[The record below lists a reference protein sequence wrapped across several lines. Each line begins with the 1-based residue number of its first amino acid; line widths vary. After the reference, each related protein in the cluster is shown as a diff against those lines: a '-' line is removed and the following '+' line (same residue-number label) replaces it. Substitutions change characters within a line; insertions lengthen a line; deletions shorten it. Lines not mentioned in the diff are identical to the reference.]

1 LQKKGGIGMAQMTR
15 KTEQKRKE
23 KVIDIYTLSEKRL
36 KQAKKETKKY
46 LDMQSFDDWDWL
58 MRTVPGF
65 WR

>member
-1 LQKKGGIGMAQMTR
+1 MAQMTR

-36 KQAKKETKKY
+36 EQAKKETKKY

-58 MRTVPGF
+58 MRQVPGF

>member
-1 LQKKGGIGMAQMTR
+1 MAQMTR

>member
-1 LQKKGGIGMAQMTR
+1 MAQITR

>member
-1 LQKKGGIGMAQMTR
+1 MAQMTR

-23 KVIDIYTLSEKRL
+23 KVIDIYALSEKRL
-36 KQAKKETKKY
+36 EQAKKETKKY